1 MSYSVFKLPM
11 LINLLDIP
19 TEGKNF
25 SLNRST
31 GDLNDSLKD
40 LIGNSE
46 YLSQFKI
53 TPMQSGTFEL
63 KGFIQTLTQEDCSRC
78 GDDFNFK
85 IDQKFN
91 EILMPELET
100 PRNGFYA
107 KPNHI
112 SDLKE
117 NDLEVVEFKGHL
129 FNMGEF
135 VHEIIALAQPFN
147 PAPDCDKSGKCVL
160 CHKDASKTFSYEDP
174 GFEKPEKPFEALK
187 NLKLN

>member
-1 MSYSVFKLPM
+1 MI
-11 LINLLDIP
+11 INLLDIP
-19 TEGKNF
+19 EEGKSFRVDRNV
-25 SLNRST
+25 
-31 GDLNDSLKD
+31 GDLNESLRD
-40 LIGNSE
+40 LIGNAEYASE
-46 YLSQFKI
+46 FRI

-63 KGFIQTLTQEDCSRC
+63 KGSISTLTQEDCSRC
-78 GDDFNFK
+78 GDGFNFK
-85 IDQKFN
+85 VDQKFN

-107 KPNHI
+107 KPNHV

-117 NDLEVVEFKGHL
+117 KDLDVVEFKGHL

-147 PAPDCDKSGKCVL
+147 PAPECDKTGKCIL
-160 CHKDASKTFSYEDP
+160 CKKDAQNAFTYEDP